1 MEIWLRLEL
10 EDEEPIPN
18 PGFVRQ
24 GNAVRDGKGV
34 LAVTVCAR
42 ARVKPS
48 ACIGSAR
55 RHTLDSKLLAHGIAK
70 VRIGRFVGSKLP
82 EVIVFVEGTHV
93 AHLDRTFSVY
103 RLGPSNASG

>member
-42 ARVKPS
+42 AR
-48 ACIGSAR
+48 G
-55 RHTLDSKLLAHGIAK
+55 
-70 VRIGRFVGSKLP
+70 
-82 EVIVFVEGTHV
+82 
-93 AHLDRTFSVY
+93 
-103 RLGPSNASG
+103 